1 MHVWNRKTYRNS
13 RKFGESTSLRA
24 APCKKR
30 PEREILSDEKAI
42 RESLN
47 ETVQSKTQVY
57 HGRVANIDVWDV
69 TLPDGRS
76 AKREIIRHPGAA
88 AVVPVDRDGCVTMV
102 YQYRHPLV
110 CTRHDA
116 LRPTKCR
123 MPECILCHA

>member
-1 MHVWNRKTYRNS
+1 M
-13 RKFGESTSLRA
+13 
-24 APCKKR
+24 
-30 PEREILSDEKAI
+30 SDEKAI

-47 ETVQSKTQVY
+47 ETVQSKTLVY

-102 YQYRHPLV
+102 YQYRHPLQRV
-110 CTRHDA
+110 TLEIPAGKR
-116 LRPTKCR
+116 
-123 MPECILCHA
+123 